1 MKKIL
6 FLIPILLVS
15 CSISLKA
22 QIYDFEDVQTIP
34 AVVPAGFTTTY
45 GTLQIATNKY
55 KLGVKSLRWDWT
67 ANAIMT
73 VSNPTGLSTASTT
86 SAGGITCWIYN
97 TVASSQKLTFAFLTS
112 GSIQK
117 CKIDFNL
124 NFVGWRCMWAEFTSD
139 MGHDR
144 TACTTMTIAAPTTGS
159 GTFYFDFL
167 QFPSTSDWTRMSDSQ
182 VKVAQGI
189 NPPDGMDDYVA
200 LRNMNITPISTTP
213 TTAESAGADTITKRL
228 DNWYLGTNAFANN
241 TQFKARKS
249 AITGWIS
256 RAKTSYS
263 ALNLQPQTD
272 GTILGTGLF
281 NEAYTN
287 SSYDGIA
294 VNFFRDFGQNS
305 LIPLAF
311 DYRMNGTALSKTSI
325 QNVFDWWND
334 QGWADGSAMGSLR
347 FEKIR
352 FGGYV
357 HSLFLMRNDLGTTAR
372 LQREMNTLKWMSTFG
387 YVFGPYT
394 NTGDNTDVIRTVIQ
408 ARLAY
413 ALMQTD
419 PQTKIAALY
428 NLRNYFN
435 NTFAVAKGY
444 SDCFKSDFTGYH
456 HNGIY
461 LGSYYPHA
469 LYVACLTYYL
479 FYNTPYALSDSVFAQ
494 LKNNLLA
501 YRKIA
506 SIYDVPTAACG
517 RFPDAVTILDELYP
531 CYAYLAL
538 AKQTPDTE
546 LLAAFERLYQPT
558 VNPVLAQIGRTVAD
572 ITFKSTLGE
581 MELCL
586 KAHAL
591 GVKAEKSLKT
601 QIYYPYGGFLISRDT
616 LRHTSI
622 KGYSKYIWDYESD
635 GTNNVYGRYN
645 SYGQIEYTS
654 LPDGRK
660 NNAYSNTAFDWAKI
674 PGTTAKY
681 LSAANMIY
689 TSSTPYRN
697 FSTDPFL
704 GGTTL
709 NDSTSMFSL
718 KLHDNTFDTSFYAY
732 KSVFCF
738 GNALICLGSNVTC
751 NSASAPVYTT
761 LLQHEVLT
769 GESIKVNGTAVTANQ
784 TGLLTPVI
792 SDNLGNRFIVKTGTV
807 DLNVNG
813 TLYSAVINHGTAP
826 KSQNYT
832 YYMLLKSNDAQELKY
847 KTTATSPIKIIR
859 QDNVAHI
866 VQQTEQNVWGYAIFN
881 SSTALTDQ
889 WVYQV
894 NSPSM
899 LMLKQIDT
907 SRIQLSISDPDMRRG
922 SAANSDAMSDA
933 TFYDPGTT
941 FAYQVVLNGLY
952 SLDGANPNFTIVNG
966 TNTTTLK
973 VTVSEGKSYSV
984 TLKNLSTQIDSTN
997 GNNIFHCLGTDIENQ
1012 FRIESSDNLAFKVN
1026 VCSIDGKIV
1035 KTTPE
1040 VFSNCILD
1048 IQGLN
1053 KGIYIIR
1060 IQNSRAR
1067 LCQKVLVKE

>member
-1 MKKIL
+1 MKQRCFLIL
-6 FLIPILLVS
+6 FLYV
-15 CSISLKA
+15 ISSTYLNA
-22 QIYDFEDVQTIP
+22 QIYSFEDGL
-34 AVVPAGFTTTY
+34 VPAAFTTTY
-45 GTLQIATNKY
+45 GTLQNASNKY
-55 KLGVKSLRWDWT
+55 KLGVKSLRWDWS
-67 ANAIMT
+67 ANAKMT
-73 VSNPTGLSTASTT
+73 VTNPTGLTTAT
-86 SAGGITCWIYN
+86 SNTSGGIACWIYN
-97 TVASSQKLTFAFLTS
+97 TTASTQKLTFAFLTS
-112 GSIQK
+112 AGVQK

-124 NFVGWRCMWAEFTSD
+124 NFVGWRCLWAKFTSD
-139 MGHDR
+139 MAHDK
-144 TACTTMTIAAPTTGS
+144 TSCNTMTIAAPTTGS
-159 GTFYFDFL
+159 GTFYLDYL
-167 QFPSTSDWTRMSDSQ
+167 EFPATSDWTRMSDLQ

-189 NPPDGMDDYVA
+189 DPSDGMDDYLT
-200 LRNMNITPISTTP
+200 LRNKNITPITTTP
-213 TTAESAGADTITKRL
+213 TAAETAGADTILKRL
-228 DNWYLGTNAFANN
+228 ENWYLGTNAFSTN

-249 AITGWIS
+249 AMTNWIS
-256 RAKTSYS
+256 RAKTAYT
-263 ALNLQPQTD
+263 ALNLQPQSD
-272 GTILGTGLF
+272 GTILGDGLF
-281 NEAYTN
+281 NEAET
-287 SSYDGIA
+287 SSTIDGLTIDH
-294 VNFFRDFGQNS
+294 FRDFGQNS

-311 DYRMNGTALSKTSI
+311 DYRMNGTATSKTSI

-372 LQREMNTLKWMSTFG
+372 FQRELNTLKWLCTFG
-387 YVFGPYT
+387 YVFGPFT
-394 NTGDNTDVIRTVIQ
+394 NTGDNTDVIRTVFQ

-428 NLRNYFN
+428 NLKNYFN
-435 NTFAVAKGY
+435 NAVAVAKGY

-456 HNGIY
+456 HSGIY

-469 LYVACLTYYL
+469 LYVASLMYYI
-479 FYNTPYALSDSVFAQ
+479 FHDTPFAPTDTSFTL
-494 LKNNLLA
+494 LKNNLLT

-506 SIYDVPTAACG
+506 STYDVPTATCG

-538 AKQTPDTE
+538 SKSTPDTE

-558 VNPVLAQIGRTVAD
+558 VNPVLNSIGRTVSD

-591 GVKAEKSLKT
+591 GVKAEKSLRT
-601 QIYYPYGGFLISRDT
+601 QQYYPYAGLLISRDS

-622 KGYSKYIWDYESD
+622 KGYNKYIWDYESD

-654 LPDGRK
+654 LSDGRK
-660 NNAYSNTAFDWAKI
+660 NNAFSNASFDWAKI

-681 LSAANMIY
+681 LSSSALLY
-689 TSSTPYRN
+689 TSAVPYRN
-697 FSTDPFL
+697 FSDDPFL

-738 GNALICLGSNVTC
+738 GNALICLGSNVSC
-751 NSASAPVYTT
+751 NTTSVPVYTT

-769 GESIKVNGTAVTANQ
+769 GESIKVNGTAVTSNQ
-784 TGLLTPVI
+784 AGLVSPVI
-792 SDNLGNRFIVKTGTV
+792 ADNLGNRFIVKTGTV
-807 DLNVNG
+807 DLSING
-813 TLYSAVINHGTAP
+813 TIYTAVIIHGNAP
-826 KSQNYT
+826 KSQSYA
-832 YYMLLKSNDAQELKY
+832 YYMLLKSNDAQETKY
-847 KTTATSPIKIIR
+847 KTAATSPIKIVR
-859 QDNVAHI
+859 QDNIAHI

-881 SSTALTDQ
+881 STSSLNDT
-889 WVYQV
+889 WIYQV

-899 LMLKQIDT
+899 VMIKQIDT

-922 SAANSDAMSDA
+922 SAAQTDGMSN
-933 TFYDPGTT
+933 TVFYDPGTT
-941 FAYQVVLNGLY
+941 FSYQVILNGIY
-952 SLDGANPNFTIVNG
+952 ALDGINPNFTVTNSG
-966 TNTTTLK
+966 NTTTLK

-984 TLKNLSTQIDSTN
+984 NLKNLSTQIDSTN
-997 GNNIFHCLGTDIENQ
+997 GNNIFHCFETNLRNQ
-1012 FRIESSDNLAFKVN
+1012 FKIESSDSQNFSVN
-1026 VCSIDGKIV
+1026 VYSMDGKIA
-1035 KTTPE
+1035 K
-1040 VFSNCILD
+1040 SLRDIHNNCILD
-1048 IQGLN
+1048 LKNIT
-1053 KGIYIIR
+1053 KGIYLVAM
-1060 IQNSRAR
+1060 QNGKAR
-1067 LCQKVLVKE
+1067 LIQKVIVN